1 MQGGIVGQKEPLLCT
16 PTPGPARKA
25 GRRGIVTLMRRV
37 MKWMFLVLA
46 LGLGVYLAGMVGRG
60 IYKVVRPDPVPVTVY
75 RLARGTV
82 EETVTN
88 SKAGTVKARRRAKIS
103 PEVGG
108 RVESIGS
115 RPGAQVRRGDVLLR
129 IYAGD
134 LKASLALAEQD
145 LVTSRASGR
154 EACLAADLAKR
165 DLKRTLDLKDESI
178 VSVEVLDR
186 LQSQSESSAARCDA
200 ARANAERAQAAVDLA
215 HANLNKTVLR
225 APFDGVVADLKAEVG
240 EWVSPSPPALPIPPV
255 FDIIDPTSIYV
266 SAPLDEV
273 DAGKVRPGQTAR
285 VTLDPYPNR
294 SFQGHVT
301 RVAPYVQDIQEQNRT
316 LEVEVDF
323 DDAAFAR
330 TLLPGTSA
338 DVEVV
343 LRSVENV
350 LRVPT
355 YALLEGDRVLVLDG
369 GHLVARQV
377 KTGMRNWE
385 FSEAKEGL
393 NEGEPVVVSLDR
405 AEVKEGVRAT
415 IRDETGARKDGTGRT

>member
-1 MQGGIVGQKEPLLCT
+1 M
-16 PTPGPARKA
+16 
-25 GRRGIVTLMRRV
+25 TLMRRV
-37 MKWMFLVLA
+37 LRWTLLILGLVLGS
-46 LGLGVYLAGMVGRG
+46 LLAVAVGRG
-60 IYKVVRPDPVPVTVY
+60 IYRVIWPDPVPVTVY

-108 RVESIGS
+108 RVESIGFRS
-115 RPGAQVRRGDVLLR
+115 GAQVRRGDVLLR

-134 LKASLALAEQD
+134 LKASMALAEQD
-145 LVTSRASGR
+145 LVTSRASAR
-154 EACLAADLAKR
+154 EACLMAELAQR
-165 DLKRTLDLKDESI
+165 DLKRTLDLKDERI

-186 LQSQSESSAARCDA
+186 LQNQSESSAARCEA

-215 HANLNKTVLR
+215 RANLNKTVLR

-255 FDIIDPTSIYV
+255 FDIIDPSSIYV

-330 TLLPGTSA
+330 SLLPGTSA
-338 DVEVV
+338 DVEVI
-343 LRSVENV
+343 LRSVERV
-350 LRVPT
+350 LRIPT
-355 YALLEGDRVLVLDG
+355 YALLEGDRVLVFNG

-385 FSEAKEGL
+385 FSEVQEGL
-393 NEGEPVVVSLDR
+393 NEGDPVVVSLDR

-415 IRDETGARKDGTGRT
+415 IGDETGARKDGTGKT

>member
-1 MQGGIVGQKEPLLCT
+1 
-16 PTPGPARKA
+16 
-25 GRRGIVTLMRRV
+25 

-338 DVEVV
+338 DVEVI
-343 LRSVENV
+343 LRSVEKV
-350 LRVPT
+350 LRIPT
-355 YALLEGDRVLVLDG
+355 YALLEGDRVLVFNG
-369 GHLVARQV
+369 GHLVGRQV

>member
-1 MQGGIVGQKEPLLCT
+1 
-16 PTPGPARKA
+16 
-25 GRRGIVTLMRRV
+25 

-115 RPGAQVRRGDVLLR
+115 RSGAQVRRGDVLLR

-145 LVTSRASGR
+145 LVTSRASAR

-200 ARANAERAQAAVDLA
+200 AHANAERAQAAVDLA

-338 DVEVV
+338 DVEVI

-355 YALLEGDRVLVLDG
+355 YALLEGDRVLVFDG
-369 GHLVARQV
+369 GRLVARQV

-415 IRDETGARKDGTGRT
+415 IRDETGARKDGTGKT